1 MRLRHIL
8 ALAAAA
14 ILVPLAAPAAETAPA
29 YTFKWSGY
37 IKADFAYDETRVNS
51 GNYALYVL
59 EPKPA
64 GASKNDVLSAT
75 ARETRLGFEFNWL
88 EGDYRTDAKVELDF
102 YGLGVSSAN
111 LTAQENKAA
120 PMLRHA
126 YVQVARGRWSIL
138 AGQTSDVMSPLVPKT
153 VNYTVCWDQGNIGYR
168 RPQLRLSTFANPSER
183 AKFSLAVAAAR
194 TIGGDLD
201 ADGVDDG
208 ADSAAPTIEGRL
220 GAVLKPCSRRSFD
233 VGVSGH
239 YGKETWAAEAEEI
252 ESWSANADLRAML
265 SAKLELSGEYF
276 VGRNLGGYLGGVGQT
291 VNPLGEGIGAKGGWA
306 QISFAPV
313 GGWWINAGYSV
324 DDPDEEDLNIAA
336 GGAQKAFIDR
346 NENIFGSVFYN
357 LTSNVQAMLEVSRMT
372 TAYLY
377 KVYDDGTLLED
388 SKEFDSWRVQFA
400 LKAAIK

>member
-1 MRLRHIL
+1 MRLRHTL
-8 ALAAAA
+8 VLVALT
-14 ILVPLAAPAAETAPA
+14 ILVPLAASAAETAPA

-64 GASKNDVLSAT
+64 GAAKNDVLSAT
-75 ARETRLGFEFNWL
+75 ARETRLGFDFSWL

-102 YGLGVSSAN
+102 YGLGVTSAS

-126 YVQVARGRWSIL
+126 YVQVARGRWSLL

-168 RPQLRLSTFANPSER
+168 RPQIRLTTSASPSER
-183 AKFSLAVAAAR
+183 AKVTAAVAAAR
-194 TIGGDLD
+194 TIGGD
-201 ADGVDDG
+201 ADGDLVDDG
-208 ADSAAPTIEGRL
+208 ADSALPTVEGRL
-220 GAVLKPCSRRSFD
+220 GVALKPCNRSTFD

-239 YGKETWAAEAEEI
+239 YGKETWAADAEEV
-252 ESWSANADLRAML
+252 ESWSANADLRALMRG
-265 SAKLELSGEYF
+265 KVELSGEFF

-306 QISFAPV
+306 QVSYTPV
-313 GGWWINAGYSV
+313 GGLWINAGYSV

-346 NENIFGSVFYN
+346 NENIFGSVFYS
-357 LTSNVQAMLEVSRMT
+357 LTSNVQAMFEVSRMT

-388 SKEFDSWRVQFA
+388 SKEFDSWRAQFA